1 MNPNVRQAPRR
12 VHSAE
17 FKAEVMAQC
26 REPGASVAA
35 VAMAHG
41 VNANVVRKWLA
52 GHGLKRAARV
62 MQGHAPTAGPARTVG
77 GGASL
82 QPVSGGTRFVPVS
95 VAAVSM
101 AGALSAAPGTS
112 DAMAAEAFPIHVE
125 MRRGD
130 ASVLVRWPT
139 SQAQGCAAWLNEL
152 VGALLRG

>member
-1 MNPNVRQAPRR
+1 MHPNVRQAPRR

-17 FKAEVMAQC
+17 FKAKVMAQC

-52 GHGLKRAARV
+52 GNGLKRSARV
-62 MQGHAPTAGPARTVG
+62 MQGHASTAAPARTS
-77 GGASL
+77 GASL
-82 QPVSGGTRFVPVS
+82 QPVSGGARFVPVS
-95 VAAVSM
+95 VVAESM
-101 AGALSAAPGTS
+101 AEALSVAPGTS
-112 DAMAAEAFPIHVE
+112 DAMAAEASAIHVE

-152 VGALLRG
+152 AGALLKG

>member
-52 GHGLKRAARV
+52 GRGLKRAARV
-62 MQGHAPTAGPARTVG
+62 MQVHTPIPAPKVVG
-77 GGASL
+77 GDASP
-82 QPVSGGTRFVPVS
+82 QPVSGTMRFVPVGFTPGS
-95 VAAVSM
+95 ISRTSDVAL
-101 AGALSAAPGTS
+101 GTSAAIG
-112 DAMAAEAFPIHVE
+112 AEAAPIRVE
-125 MRRGD
+125 LRCGA
-130 ASVLVRWPT
+130 ASVLVQWPT
-139 SQAQGCAAWLNEL
+139 SHAQGCAAWLNDL
-152 VGALLRG
+152 AGTVLKG